1 VSVTVARVGLWRASR
16 RALAADFM
24 HASSDFAGGCPT
36 MAAKSKENRILVTL
50 ACVECRERNY
60 ITEKNKRND
69 PDRMEFRKYCR
80 RCREHRLHRETK

>member
-1 VSVTVARVGLWRASR
+1 VGAASDGPATGGLHAGR
-16 RALAADFM
+16 EGL
-24 HASSDFAGGCPT
+24 ASSDFAGGCPI

-69 PDRMEFRKYCR
+69 PDRMEFRKYCP
-80 RCREHRLHRETK
+80 RCREHRMHRETK